1 MYIYIYLLYLII
13 LKHIVLYFKDQPTAW
28 WMVSTATARIAK
40 EARKASAEWRS
51 ADVQSTETKKEQVGR
66 SLFRDMFWMSVCV
79 CESFCETLDIFNWK
93 KYDFF
98 GNCNNITV

>member
-1 MYIYIYLLYLII
+1 MQ
-13 LKHIVLYFKDQPTAW
+13 IVLYFKDQPTAW

-51 ADVQSTETKKEQVGR
+51 ADVKSTETKKEQVGR

-79 CESFCETLDIFNWK
+79 KVSVKFLTFWIEHMTFR
-93 KYDFF
+93 
-98 GNCNNITV
+98 